1 MPRDLVSV
9 VTITRNRGPLLK
21 RCITSILDQ
30 TYANIEV
37 ILVDGASTDNTDEV
51 VSSFNDDR
59 VKYIKL
65 KENLPVI
72 ETWNFAIKNCSGKFI
87 SFLDS
92 DDEYELSK
100 IEKQV
105 NLINSLTEDY
115 GMVYCWM
122 RYIDSQSKKTIKI
135 HNPKLRGFVGNEVVA
150 KPIVSGTPS
159 FLFRADALRIS
170 GGWKSEIGMVSDW
183 ELAVRFCQNWKVD
196 FVPEPLVKVFVNH
209 NLNQMT
215 STSYYENLHERIIIF
230 HNYFL
235 IEFSN
240 VFENYPNRKEYHL
253 LRLVYSYTFL
263 GMYKKAWLCYY
274 KLLTINL
281 NFKNIFYPFSAI
293 IKKYKF

>member
-135 HNPKLRGFVGNEVVA
+135 HNPKLRGFVGKEVVA
-150 KPIVSGTPS
+150 KTIVSGTPS

>member
-51 VSSFNDDR
+51 ISSFNDDR

-65 KENLPVI
+65 NENLPVI
-72 ETWNFAIKNCSGKFI
+72 ETLNIAIKNCSGKFI

-122 RYIDSQSKKTIKI
+122 RYINSKSKKTIKI

-159 FLFRADALRIS
+159 YLFKADALRIS
-170 GGWKSEIGMVSDW
+170 GGWKSEIGIISDW
-183 ELAVRFCQNWKVD
+183 ELAARFCQNWKVD

-215 STSYYENLHERIIIF
+215 STSYYENLYEKLIIF

-253 LRLVYSYTFL
+253 LKLVYSYTFL